1 MSWPWHWYG
10 TGPAITESQ
19 AARIRAEAAAR
30 GTGICCIEARI
41 VPDREIEAEAGQ

>member
-10 TGPAITESQ
+10 TGPAITGSQ

-30 GTGICCIEARI
+30 GTGICIDARI
-41 VPDREIEAEAGQ
+41 VPDRQTEAEAGE